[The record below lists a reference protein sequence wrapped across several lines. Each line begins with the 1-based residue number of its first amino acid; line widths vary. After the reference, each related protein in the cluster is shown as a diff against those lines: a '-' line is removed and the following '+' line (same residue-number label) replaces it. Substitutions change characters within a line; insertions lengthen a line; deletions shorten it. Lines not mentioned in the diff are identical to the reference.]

1 MPLTVRLETETGAK
15 LAEVFDTQDVVTQ
28 LAAEDAAPE
37 LKVAQTIDP
46 YGNTTMNRLQVP
58 LFLKDLRLLMSRAAS
73 PEDTAVLRQIEA
85 LANRSLEEPHLYLK
99 FYGD

>member
-1 MPLTVRLETETGAK
+1 MPLTVRLETETGTK

-28 LAAEDAAPE
+28 LAADEAAAE

-46 YGNTTMNRLQVP
+46 YGDTTLNRLQVP
-58 LFLKDLRLLMSRAAS
+58 LFLEDLGLLMSRAAS
-73 PEDTAVLRQIEA
+73 PEDAAVLRQIGA
-85 LANRSLEEPHLYLK
+85 LANRSLKEPHLYLK